1 MQTMAKLRAFTM
13 PKWGIEMTEGTIA
26 EWSVAEGAAF
36 QRGAV
41 IALIETDK
49 ITNEYEAEFDATLA
63 RIVVP
68 TGDTVDVG
76 TVLAVFSEGAASA
89 DEIDAFLAGKG
100 VSAPAAAAPEPAMAE
115 TPAPAPAPVA
125 EIPADMAISSAAR
138 RRAGEAGFDV
148 RTIEGS
154 GRHGRITLQDVD
166 KAKAG
171 PRPLPAAAPVSI
183 APTGSGLDHV
193 YASPLAK
200 RIAVQNALTLD
211 GVTGTG
217 PRGRICK
224 ADVEALIQP
233 AAVAAPEPPAP
244 PPAPAPAP
252 FTVEGSAGDGA
263 REVIRMSA
271 MRKAIA
277 RQLAYS
283 KSTIPHFYLRNE
295 ARVDALLALRED
307 ARRATGEA
315 PSINDYI
322 VRAVALAL
330 QAHRDCNVQV
340 HEGEIHRFADSD
352 IAIAVATDK
361 GLITPI
367 VRAAQAK
374 SVARISAEVKQLA
387 VRAREGRLAPEE
399 FKGGSFSISNL
410 GMYGITQFDAI
421 INPPQGAI
429 LAVGAARSETFHQD
443 HALVNARRIHL
454 SLSCDHRA
462 IDGAVGASFLAELT
476 RLLENPQELTR

>member
-1 MQTMAKLRAFTM
+1 MAKLRAFTM

-26 EWSVAEGAAF
+26 DWNVAEGAAF
-36 QRGAV
+36 RKGEV

-49 ITNEYEAEFDATLA
+49 ITNEYEAEFDAVLA
-63 RIVVP
+63 RIIVP
-68 TGDTVDVG
+68 QGDTVEVG
-76 TVLAVFSEGAASA
+76 TVLGVFAEGEASA
-89 DEIDAFLAGKG
+89 DEIDAFLSGKG
-100 VSAPAAAAPEPAMAE
+100 VTASAAPKAEEPSPPALAPTPAAK
-115 TPAPAPAPVA
+115 PV
-125 EIPADMAISSAAR
+125 EIPADMAISPEAR
-138 RRAGEAGFDV
+138 RKAEEAGVDV
-148 RTIEGS
+148 TAIAGS
-154 GRHGRITLQDVD
+154 GRNGRVTLQDVD

-171 PRPLPAAAPVSI
+171 SQALPEGAAVDI
-183 APTGSGLDHV
+183 APTGAALDHV

-200 RIAVQNALTLD
+200 RIAVQNALSLD

-224 ADVEALIQP
+224 ADVEALKKP
-233 AAVAAPEPPAP
+233 AVVETPAP
-244 PPAPAPAP
+244 QAPAPAS
-252 FTVEGSAGDGA
+252 FTVEGSAGDGE
-263 REVIRMSA
+263 REIVKMSS

-295 ARVDALLALRED
+295 ARVDALFAMRED
-307 ARRATGEA
+307 AKRATGEA
-315 PSINDYI
+315 PSVNDYI

-330 QAHRDCNVQV
+330 QKHRDCNVQV
-340 HEGEIHRFADSD
+340 HEGEIHRFVDSD

-367 VRAAQAK
+367 VRAAQTK
-374 SVARISAEVKQLA
+374 SVARISAEVKALA
-387 VRAREGRLAPEE
+387 AKAREGKLTPEE

-443 HALVNARRIHL
+443 HALVNARRIHM

>member
-1 MQTMAKLRAFTM
+1 MAKLRAFTM

-26 EWSVAEGAAF
+26 DWNVAEGAAF
-36 QRGAV
+36 RKGEV

-49 ITNEYEAEFDATLA
+49 ITNEYEAEFDAVLA
-63 RIVVP
+63 RIIVP
-68 TGDTVDVG
+68 QGDTVEVG
-76 TVLAVFSEGAASA
+76 TVLGVFSEGDASA
-89 DEIDAFLAGKG
+89 NEIDAFLSGKG
-100 VSAPAAAAPEPAMAE
+100 VTASAAPKAEPASA
-115 TPAPAPAPVA
+115 PAPAPAAKPV
-125 EIPADMAISSAAR
+125 EIPADMAISPEAR
-138 RRAGEAGFDV
+138 RKAEDAGVDV
-148 RTIEGS
+148 SAIAGS
-154 GRHGRITLQDVD
+154 GRNGRVTLQDVD

-171 PRPLPAAAPVSI
+171 AQTLTEGAAVDI
-183 APTGSGLDHV
+183 APTDAALDNV

-200 RIAVQNALTLD
+200 RIAVQNALSLD

-224 ADVEALIQP
+224 ADVEALIKP
-233 AAVAAPEPPAP
+233 AVVEAPAVQA
-244 PPAPAPAP
+244 PAPAPAS
-252 FTVEGSAGDGA
+252 FTVEGSAGDGE
-263 REVIRMSA
+263 REIVKMSS

-295 ARVDALLALRED
+295 ARVDALFAMRED
-307 ARRATGEA
+307 AKRATGEA
-315 PSINDYI
+315 PSVNDYI

-330 QAHRDCNVQV
+330 QKHRDCNVQV
-340 HEGEIHRFADSD
+340 HEGEIHRFVDSD

-367 VRAAQAK
+367 VRAAQTK
-374 SVARISAEVKQLA
+374 SVARISAEVKALA
-387 VRAREGRLAPEE
+387 AKAREGKLAPEE

-410 GMYGITQFDAI
+410 GMHGITQFDAI

-443 HALVNARRIHL
+443 HALVNARRIHM